1 LEELILNFTIKELS
15 NNKFSKS
22 LTSNTRKNAMEEKIK
37 WETEMSAALD
47 KARTENKNILI
58 DFFNPG

>member
-1 LEELILNFTIKELS
+1 
-15 NNKFSKS
+15 
-22 LTSNTRKNAMEEKIK
+22 MEEKIK